1 MQSSIGELEAAKKN
15 LDEELKK
22 EQTEPKE
29 TEILSKGPKAKLK
42 IARKVA
48 KELKNSESMQEIIDR
63 QMHSL
68 DEITQILNQ
77 PRETATFGQLVNIVI
92 ISSLRR
98 SLNLIIS
105 KLNDTSNA
113 TSSQRKLIENKWL
126 KRWISG
132 PPFRF
137 LRSQDSSILKDT
149 ESQAIGTSIK
159 PLKELDKSQQDNLN
173 DSTPPLK
180 PLNILEEVTSN
191 QLPTSKSKTDRILRS
206 SSKEK
211 KSQGFRS
218 LENSPLE
225 VTNNLKSK
233 FEESKPD
240 SSTPSRRKSRNATRK
255 TTPKPVTRKS
265 EAQSLTPKTRKS
277 SVSSAVSRNSFTP
290 QNKSMAIESDIFQKE
305 LDACKSKLRKTQLE
319 KETIEN
325 RLKHELE
332 EKRNE
337 NYCLLAEL
345 NKLKAELQKCINDIS
360 IAILLKI
367 YLLISRAIQK
377 EIA

>member
-1 MQSSIGELEAAKKN
+1 M
-15 LDEELKK
+15 
-22 EQTEPKE
+22 
-29 TEILSKGPKAKLK
+29 
-42 IARKVA
+42 
-48 KELKNSESMQEIIDR
+48 
-63 QMHSL
+63 
-68 DEITQILNQ
+68 
-77 PRETATFGQLVNIVI
+77 
-92 ISSLRR
+92 
-98 SLNLIIS
+98 
-105 KLNDTSNA
+105 
-113 TSSQRKLIENKWL
+113 
-126 KRWISG
+126 
-132 PPFRF
+132 
-137 LRSQDSSILKDT
+137 RSQDSSILKDT
-149 ESQAIGTSIK
+149 ESQAISTSIK

-180 PLNILEEVTSN
+180 PLKILEEVTSN

-265 EAQSLTPKTRKS
+265 EAQPLTPKTRKS

-345 NKLKAELQKCINDIS
+345 NKLKAELQKCNNDIS

-367 YLLISRAIQK
+367 YL
-377 EIA
+377 